1 MVCGTLWCYA
11 GYLSSTLAWGCN
23 PEIQDRSLTYSNPS
37 PPVHKHAI
45 STTAIMTQKGLER
58 AKQDDMTP
66 ARGVTAALFC
76 CCSVAQPCLTLATPW
91 TTPRQASLSFTISWS
106 LLKLMSTESV
116 MPSNHLVLCCPLLP
130 LPSTFPSIRVFF
142 NESVLR
148 ISTLLPMKTAKNAE
162 GKTQTEEAQ
171 SLNLTWESWWIL
183 STTDASS
190 WLLPPSP
197 DWPLNTLYSKHNTH
211 LSSQHKPL
219 HVTLNTWSS
228 LLFAVL
234 CVLIPA

>member
-1 MVCGTLWCYA
+1 MQRERL
-11 GYLSSTLAWGCN
+11 LAHRAWATSQGISIHSKMCDQRKR
-23 PEIQDRSLTYSNPS
+23 PRRHQCQPQGSKISYS
-37 PPVHKHAI
+37 
-45 STTAIMTQKGLER
+45 
-58 AKQDDMTP
+58 
-66 ARGVTAALFC
+66 

-91 TTPRQASLSFTISWS
+91 TAPHQASLSFTISWS

-171 SLNLTWESWWIL
+171 SLNLTWESW
-183 STTDASS
+183 
-190 WLLPPSP
+190 
-197 DWPLNTLYSKHNTH
+197 
-211 LSSQHKPL
+211 
-219 HVTLNTWSS
+219 
-228 LLFAVL
+228 
-234 CVLIPA
+234 